1 MEIEEIV
8 ENVRQS
14 YVRSSVKRLS
24 KNVWAIKVI

>member
-24 KNVWAIKVI
+24 KNV